1 MPLIIDL
8 KPGEK
13 FIVNGAVVENASS
26 NTKIR
31 ILNDCSILRQ
41 KEILADSDCVTPAS
55 RVYFALQCAYIFET
69 HRDKHIE
76 AFRDYLK
83 GYAEACPSAASL
95 CASIGQAVDDGQYY
109 HGLRLTRDLLK
120 HESQV
125 LQAIQKDVQEKLR
138 SSQSGE
144 GK

>member
-8 KPGEK
+8 KPSEK

-55 RVYFALQCAYIFET
+55 RIYFALQCAYIFEA
-69 HRDKHIE
+69 HREQHIK

-83 GYAEACPSAASL
+83 GYLDACPSAASL
-95 CASIGQAVDDGQYY
+95 GGEITQAVDKGQYY

-120 HESQV
+120 HEAQV
-125 LQAIQKDVQEKLR
+125 LDAMQRGLQEQLR
-138 SSQSGE
+138 ANQTGE
-144 GK
+144 GS